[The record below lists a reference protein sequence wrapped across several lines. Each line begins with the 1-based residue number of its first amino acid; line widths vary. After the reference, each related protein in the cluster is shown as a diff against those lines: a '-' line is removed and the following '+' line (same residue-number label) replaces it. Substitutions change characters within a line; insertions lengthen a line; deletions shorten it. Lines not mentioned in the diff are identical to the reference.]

1 MKIAFLDAA
10 TMGDVSFEPF
20 ERLGDFISY
29 PTSTPQEAKD
39 RVRDIEVLMINKN
52 LLILILK

>member
-20 ERLGDFISY
+20 ERLGDFTRY
-29 PTSTPQEAKD
+29 ENSTPEASAMWPD
-39 RVRDIEVLMINKN
+39 LCGSVAGTSLSVPVP
-52 LLILILK
+52 

>member
-20 ERLGDFISY
+20 ERLGEFISY
-29 PTSTPQEAKD
+29 AGSTPEQARERVKD
-39 RVRDIEVLMINKN
+39 IDV
-52 LLILILK
+52 LLIN

>member
-20 ERLGDFISY
+20 ERLGDFTRY
-29 PTSTPQEAKD
+29 EKL
-39 RVRDIEVLMINKN
+39 VRGSEIWMCC
-52 LLILILK
+52 